1 MAIETTNVT
10 NSATTIY
17 TSSGN
22 SAVTYAAINNVTAS
36 AISVDIHVVPSGD
49 SVGNINCIVKTLD
62 IAALDQYQ
70 LYAGGEK
77 LLLENSDFL
86 SVTAN
91 VATGINAVV
100 SYTSI

>member
-1 MAIETTNVT
+1 MAINTTDIT

-22 SAVTYAAINNVTAS
+22 SAVTYCTITNVSAS
-36 AISVDIHVVPSGD
+36 AISCDIHVVPSGD
-49 SVGNINCIVKTLD
+49 SVGNINCVAKTLE
-62 IAALDQYQ
+62 IAATDTYQ

-77 LLLENSDFL
+77 LLLENSDFI

-91 VATGINAVV
+91 TAAGLHSVVSSTGI
-100 SYTSI
+100 